1 MLLNQAGLV
10 LINAVYCNTIY
21 YWNDNECMIYNWE
34 NQRIVLRWILVL
46 ATWTQGSG
54 WVTVD
59 TDLLPWSLAEIPLRN
74 RRSCGCT
81 ILCLWLL
88 YRNWNSKSLLLSFFV
103 YVIYYFIILFYFLY
117 RSKDPSY
124 RHGWR
129 VCSQGFQTSPQPTE
143 STRERTCCWSSRKQ
157 FGQILSSFLFYFWLV
172 TKDNSRWRMWC
183 HRGSYVTSF
192 WSQKKVWLRM
202 VWDIYSE
209 SRCTSL
215 RKDKNALIQLLH
227 LILPVLQ
234 PPFKCLQR
242 YISVLDH
249 CPESDSNENT
259 CLPD

>member
-1 MLLNQAGLV
+1 MLF
-10 LINAVYCNTIY
+10 CNTIY

-46 ATWTQGSG
+46 VTWTQGSG

-88 YRNWNSKSLLLSFFV
+88 YRNWNSKSFLLSLFI
-103 YVIYYFIILFYFLY
+103 YVIYYLISFTGQRIPVIDTDGG
-117 RSKDPSY
+117 SAVK
-124 RHGWR
+124 
-129 VCSQGFQTSPQPTE
+129 GFKLRRQPTE
-143 STRERTCCWSSRKQ
+143 STRERTCCWRSRKQ

-192 WSQKKVWLRM
+192 WSPKKVWLRM
-202 VWDIYSE
+202 VWEYILNPD
-209 SRCTSL
+209 
-215 RKDKNALIQLLH
+215 ALLE
-227 LILPVLQ
+227 
-234 PPFKCLQR
+234 KR
-242 YISVLDH
+242 
-249 CPESDSNENT
+249 
-259 CLPD
+259 